1 MRLAKRLDKHKHDVK
16 RGNNLREAAQR
27 PQSLAAK
34 LLGPLIWLGLPML
47 RLRRLSDRCSVDACP
62 IEFLEGALG
71 SQESCA
77 CGSGAASGG
86 AGPRAPGLLALLGAL
101 RVGGLKAVAEI
112 GAAVE
117 ELNARLES
125 ARNLCDEADG

>member
-1 MRLAKRLDKHKHDVK
+1 M
-16 RGNNLREAAQR
+16 
-27 PQSLAAK
+27 
-34 LLGPLIWLGLPML
+34 
-47 RLRRLSDRCSVDACP
+47 DACP

-86 AGPRAPGLLALLGAL
+86 AGPRAPALLALLGAL
-101 RVGGLKAVAEI
+101 RVVGLKAVAEI

-117 ELNARLES
+117 ELDARLES